1 MCGVAMV
8 RFHISSEEFFNL
20 SPIELYYAGK
30 AVGEKQ
36 KQDFEQKLFLARA
49 QAWMTGLASRIKELP
64 KTADGLVKFAFEND
78 KGQKNINQPIQ
89 SVEEQKAAILSI
101 AKRQNERVA
110 KEKKLRTTP
119 PVLKA
124 RKMKRKQK
132 PK

>member
-1 MCGVAMV
+1 MT
-8 RFHISSEEFFNL
+8 RLHISSEEFFNL

-30 AVGEKQ
+30 AIGEKQ
-36 KQDFEQKLFLARA
+36 KQDFQQKLLLARY
-49 QAWMTGLASRIKELP
+49 QSWMTGLASRIKELP

-78 KGQKNINQPIQ
+78 KEQKSINQPIQ